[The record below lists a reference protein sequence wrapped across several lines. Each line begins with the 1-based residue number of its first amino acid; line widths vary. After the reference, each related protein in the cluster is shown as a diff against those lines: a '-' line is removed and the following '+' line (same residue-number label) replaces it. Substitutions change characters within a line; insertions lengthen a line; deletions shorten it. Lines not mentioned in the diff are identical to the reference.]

1 MGLNVLIV
9 DDSGTMRSIL
19 SKVLRLSGFEVGEI
33 MEAENGVA
41 ALELLSRE
49 WIDVIL
55 LDIHMPVMD
64 GIDLLKKMK
73 SDDIQQNIPIVLVT
87 TEAREERLS
96 EAMELGAK
104 AHVKKPFQPEE
115 IREIL
120 NSILGDEYARTDDV
134 GPDAGDF

>member
-19 SKVLRLSGFEVGEI
+19 SKVLRLSGFELNDI
-33 MEAENGVA
+33 LEAENGKA
-41 ALELLSRE
+41 ALEVLSQQ
-49 WIDVIL
+49 WVDVIL

-64 GIDLLKKMK
+64 GIELLKKMK

-120 NSILGDEYARTDDV
+120 NSILGDEYARTDDD
-134 GPDAGDF
+134 GADAGDF

>member
-9 DDSGTMRSIL
+9 DDSATMRSIL
-19 SKVLRLSGFEVGEI
+19 SKVLNLSGYEVNNVLEAGNGE
-33 MEAENGVA
+33 E

-49 WIDVIL
+49 WVDVIL

-64 GIDLLKKMK
+64 GIGLLKKMK
-73 SDDIQQNIPIVLVT
+73 EDDIQQNIPIVLVT

-120 NSILGDEYARTDDV
+120 NNILGEEYARTDDD
-134 GPDAGDF
+134 GADAGDF

>member
-33 MEAENGVA
+33 MEAENGEK
-41 ALELLSRE
+41 ALELLARE

-64 GIDLLKKMK
+64 GIELLKKMK

-120 NSILGDEYARTDDV
+120 NNILGDEYARTDDD
-134 GPDAGDF
+134 GPDACDF